1 MAVAAA
7 DNSFMIRGLF
17 SYRLFG
23 QTFWITTS
31 HAALL
36 LVVILLIGLAWIA
49 NRYMKK
55 AGEVP
60 DTFQNIIEIIVE
72 KLDQMVGQSMG
83 AFAGRFQNYIG
94 TIFLFLLLC
103 NISGIFGLRSPTAD
117 YGITLLL
124 GLVTFALI
132 HINGVRR
139 HKRNHVASWFQ
150 PIPLLFP
157 INVIGDLAVPLSL
170 SLRLFGNVMSGTVM
184 IGLWYG
190 MLPWF
195 MKLGIPAFLHAYFD
209 LFSGAIQTYVFCM
222 LSMVY
227 IRDKME

>member
-1 MAVAAA
+1 MTMLAA
-7 DNSFMIRGLF
+7 DNDFMIKGLF
-17 SYRLFG
+17 SYELFG
-23 QTFWITTS
+23 QTLWITTS
-31 HAALL
+31 HVALL
-36 LVVILLIGLAWIA
+36 IVVIVLIVLAFFA
-49 NRYMKK
+49 NRYIKK
-55 AGEVP
+55 AKDVP

-72 KLDQMVGQSMG
+72 KLDQIVNGSMG
-83 AFAGRFQNYIG
+83 TFAGKFQNYIS
-94 TIFLFLLLC
+94 TIFLFILLC

-124 GLVTFALI
+124 GLVTFTLI
-132 HINGVRR
+132 HINGIKR
-139 HKRNHVASWFQ
+139 HKIGHFTAWFK
-150 PIPLLFP
+150 PLPLLFP
-157 INVIGDLAVPLSL
+157 INVIGDLATPLSL

-222 LSMVY
+222 LTMVY

>member
-1 MAVAAA
+1 MRWLAA
-7 DNSFMIRGLF
+7 DNDFMIKGLV
-17 SYRLFG
+17 SYELFG

-31 HAALL
+31 HAELL
-36 LVVILLIGLAWIA
+36 LVVLLLIGLAWIA

>member
-1 MAVAAA
+1 MRWLAA
-7 DNSFMIRGLF
+7 DNDFMIKGLV
-17 SYRLFG
+17 SYELFG

-195 MKLGIPAFLHAYFD
+195 MKVGIPAFLHAYFD

>member
-1 MAVAAA
+1 MTMLAA
-7 DNSFMIRGLF
+7 DNDFMIKGLF
-17 SYRLFG
+17 SYELFG
-23 QTFWITTS
+23 HTLWITTS
-31 HAALL
+31 HVALVI
-36 LVVILLIGLAWIA
+36 VVIILIGFAWIA
-49 NRYMKK
+49 NRRIKK
-55 AGEVP
+55 AEEVP
-60 DTFQNIIEIIVE
+60 GVFQNIIELIVE
-72 KLDQMVGQSMG
+72 KLDQVVNGSMG
-83 AFAGRFQNYIG
+83 EFAGKFQNYIS
-94 TIFLFLLLC
+94 TIFLFILLC

-132 HINGVRR
+132 HINGIKR
-139 HKRNHVASWFQ
+139 HKIGHFTSWFQ
-150 PIPLLFP
+150 PLPLLFP
-157 INVIGDLAVPLSL
+157 INVIGDLATPLSL

-222 LSMVY
+222 LTMVY

>member
-1 MAVAAA
+1 MTMLAA
-7 DNSFMIRGLF
+7 DNDFMIKGLF
-17 SYRLFG
+17 SYEIFG
-23 QTFWITTS
+23 QTLWITTS
-31 HAALL
+31 HVALL
-36 LVVILLIGLAWIA
+36 MVVIVLIGFAFIA
-49 NRYMKK
+49 NRYMKRAK
-55 AGEVP
+55 SVP

-72 KLDQMVGQSMG
+72 KLDQVVSGSMG
-83 AFAGRFQNYIG
+83 AFAGKFQNYIS
-94 TIFLFLLLC
+94 TIFLFILLC

-124 GLVTFALI
+124 GLVTFVLI
-132 HINGVRR
+132 HINGI
-139 HKRNHVASWFQ
+139 KRNRVGHFTAWFK
-150 PIPLLFP
+150 PLPLLFP
-157 INVIGDLAVPLSL
+157 INVIGDLATPLSL

-222 LSMVY
+222 LTMVY

>member
-1 MAVAAA
+1 MRWLAA
-7 DNSFMIRGLF
+7 DNDFMIKGLV
-17 SYRLFG
+17 SYELFG

-150 PIPLLFP
+150 PISLLFP

>member
-1 MAVAAA
+1 MLAA
-7 DNSFMIRGLF
+7 DQGFMIRGLF
-17 SYRLFG
+17 SYELFG

-31 HAALL
+31 HVALVM
-36 LVVILLIGLAWIA
+36 VVILLIGFACIA
-49 NRYMKK
+49 NRRIKK
-55 AGEVP
+55 AEEVP
-60 DTFQNIIEIIVE
+60 GVFQNIIEMIVE
-72 KLDQMVGQSMG
+72 KLDQMVSGSMG
-83 AFAGRFQNYIG
+83 AFAGKFQNYIS
-94 TIFLFLLLC
+94 TIFLFILLC
-103 NISGIFGLRSPTAD
+103 NISGVFGLRSPTAD

-132 HINGVRR
+132 HINGVKR
-139 HKRNHVASWFQ
+139 HKMGHFTAWFQ

-157 INVIGDLAVPLSL
+157 INVIGDLATPLSL

-190 MLPWF
+190 MVPWL

-222 LSMVY
+222 LTMVY

>member
-1 MAVAAA
+1 MRWLAA
-7 DNSFMIRGLF
+7 DNDFMIKGLV
-17 SYRLFG
+17 SYELFG

-209 LFSGAIQTYVFCM
+209 LFSGAIQTYVSCM

>member
-1 MAVAAA
+1 MRWLAA
-7 DNSFMIRGLF
+7 DNDFMIKGLV
-17 SYRLFG
+17 SYELFG

-83 AFAGRFQNYIG
+83 AFSGRFQNYIG

>member
-17 SYRLFG
+17 SYRLLG
-23 QTFWITTS
+23 QTFWITTT
-31 HAALL
+31 HVALL
-36 LVVILLIGLAWIA
+36 LVVLLLTIFAWA
-49 NRYMKK
+49 
-55 AGEVP
+55 AGRTLKRPSNVP
-60 DTFQNIIEIIVE
+60 GTFQNVVELAVE
-72 KLDQMVGQSMG
+72 KLDQMVDGSMG
-83 AFAGRFQNYIG
+83 VSGGKFRNYIG
-94 TIFLFLLLC
+94 TIFLFILLC
-103 NISGIFGLRSPTAD
+103 NICGIFGLRSPTAD

-124 GLVTFALI
+124 GLVTFFLI
-132 HINGVRR
+132 HFNGVRR
-139 HKRNHVASWFQ
+139 HRISHFAGWFQ
-150 PIPLLFP
+150 PIWLLFP

-190 MLPWF
+190 LMPWF
-195 MKLGIPAFLHAYFD
+195 AKLGIPAFLHAYFD

-222 LSMVY
+222 LTMVY

>member
-1 MAVAAA
+1 MRWLAA
-7 DNSFMIRGLF
+7 DNDFMIKGLV
-17 SYRLFG
+17 SYELFG

-49 NRYMKK
+49 NRYVKK

>member
-1 MAVAAA
+1 MRWLAA
-7 DNSFMIRGLF
+7 DNDFMIKGLV
-17 SYRLFG
+17 SYELFG

-190 MLPWF
+190 MLTWF

>member
-1 MAVAAA
+1 MRWLVA
-7 DNSFMIRGLF
+7 DNDFMVKGLI
-17 SYRLFG
+17 SYELLG

-31 HAALL
+31 HVALL
-36 LVVILLIGLAWIA
+36 LVGILLIGFAWTA
-49 NRYMKK
+49 NRHMKK
-55 AGEVP
+55 AGDIP

-72 KLDQMVGQSMG
+72 KLDQMVSQSMG
-83 AFAGRFQNYIG
+83 AFARSFQNYIG
-94 TIFLFLLLC
+94 TIFLFLMLC

-117 YGITLLL
+117 YGIPLLL

-132 HINGVRR
+132 QINGVKR
-139 HKRNHVASWFQ
+139 HKMGHITSWFQ

-195 MKLGIPAFLHAYFD
+195 MKLGVPAFLHAYFD
-209 LFSGAIQTYVFCM
+209 LFSGMIQTYVFCM

>member
-1 MAVAAA
+1 MRWLAA
-7 DNSFMIRGLF
+7 DNDFMIKGLV
-17 SYRLFG
+17 SYELFG

-83 AFAGRFQNYIG
+83 AFAGRFRNYIG

>member
-1 MAVAAA
+1 MRWLAA
-7 DNSFMIRGLF
+7 DNDFMIKGLV
-17 SYRLFG
+17 SYELFG

>member
-1 MAVAAA
+1 MTMLAA
-7 DNSFMIRGLF
+7 DNDFMIKGLF
-17 SYRLFG
+17 SYELFG
-23 QTFWITTS
+23 QTLWITTS
-31 HAALL
+31 HVALL
-36 LVVILLIGLAWIA
+36 IVVIVLIVLAFLA
-49 NRYMKK
+49 NRHIKK
-55 AGEVP
+55 AKDVP
-60 DTFQNIIEIIVE
+60 GTFQNIIEIIVE
-72 KLDQMVGQSMG
+72 KLDQIVNGSMG
-83 AFAGRFQNYIG
+83 TFAGKFQNYIS
-94 TIFLFLLLC
+94 TIFLFILLC

-132 HINGVRR
+132 HINGIKR
-139 HKRNHVASWFQ
+139 HKIGHFTAWFK
-150 PIPLLFP
+150 PLPLLFP
-157 INVIGDLAVPLSL
+157 INVIGDLATPLSL

-222 LSMVY
+222 LTMVY

>member
-1 MAVAAA
+1 MRWLAA
-7 DNSFMIRGLF
+7 DNDFMIKGLV
-17 SYRLFG
+17 SYELFG

-83 AFAGRFQNYIG
+83 AFARRFRNYIG

>member
-1 MAVAAA
+1 MTMLAA
-7 DNSFMIRGLF
+7 DNDFMIKGLF
-17 SYRLFG
+17 SYELFG
-23 QTFWITTS
+23 HTLWITTS
-31 HAALL
+31 HVALVM
-36 LVVILLIGLAWIA
+36 VVIILIGFAWIA
-49 NRYMKK
+49 NRRIKK
-55 AGEVP
+55 AEEVP
-60 DTFQNIIEIIVE
+60 GVFQNIIELIVE
-72 KLDQMVGQSMG
+72 KLDQVVSGSMG
-83 AFAGRFQNYIG
+83 AFAGKFQNYIS
-94 TIFLFLLLC
+94 TIFLFILLC

-132 HINGVRR
+132 HINGIKR
-139 HKRNHVASWFQ
+139 HKIGHFTSWFQ
-150 PIPLLFP
+150 PLPLLFP
-157 INVIGDLAVPLSL
+157 INVIGDLATPLSL

-222 LSMVY
+222 LTMVY

>member
-1 MAVAAA
+1 MRWLAA
-7 DNSFMIRGLF
+7 DNDFMIKGLV
-17 SYRLFG
+17 SYELFG

-55 AGEVP
+55 AVEVP

-72 KLDQMVGQSMG
+72 RLDQMVGQSMG